1 MKKVIAFD
9 AARRCTGY
17 AYRNGKAWKTGVFAI
32 HEYAKIT
39 AVIRDACIDGCT
51 HAAIEEPFCGRN
63 ISTLKSL
70 QDAFSRIAM
79 YCEGAGLVWAPVRA
93 ITWQS
98 SCGISA
104 KCGDTKTQAAAIARL
119 IGAEQYLSA
128 DENDAIL
135 MCDFAERNAE
145 YLTWHTRGGVAVK
158 EARG

>member
-1 MKKVIAFD
+1 MTKIIAFD
-9 AARRCTGY
+9 AARKSTGY
-17 AYRNGKAWKTGVFAI
+17 AYRNGQIWVTGTFNI
-32 HEYAKIT
+32 YDYAKIIY
-39 AVIRDACIDGCT
+39 VIKNACINGCT

-63 ISTLKSL
+63 IATLKSL

-79 YCEGAGLVWAPVRA
+79 YCEGAGLLWAPVRA

-104 KCGDTKTQAAAIARL
+104 KRGDTKTQAAAIARL
-119 IGAEQYLSA
+119 IGAPYLSA

-145 YLTWHTRGGVAVK
+145 YLTWHTRGGVVVK
-158 EARG
+158 EGK